1 MKDTAILTLNDFE
14 RIKKNARLQ
23 SKEEEENSVRI
34 YNNQREC
41 QYAKAKAFKQKLLDI
56 DKNRGNRFEELND
69 IEKENIDKN
78 NNLLSQAKKIMEQ
91 NEDCVKDMNHI
102 VLYAKIAS
110 IRDRQLEEHKMMEK
124 MYKRKESKLDLMME
138 LERLKELKFQEER
151 EMSRKVQQREDIS
164 NLIFLKQLNQLIASN
179 KVKMFLQYL
188 GNIDLKIR
196 GFLIDLWESRDNNSF
211 ILILTEMKL
220 FLKEM
225 IDYYDEKKVTGFDL
239 TYEVEKSQSKSVIHD
254 IFFNDITL
262 KVLYRLGLS
271 DKRTVVIKG
280 IEQEKFKFAINQ
292 IMNNKHRLF
301 ENFLSR
307 FINIIKGTKVDP
319 LDLEV

>member
-138 LERLKELKFQEER
+138 LERLKELKFQEDR
-151 EMSRKVQQREDIS
+151 EMKRKKQQREGSLVIIDQIKDRE
-164 NLIFLKQLNQLIASN
+164 LERLKEKEQIRKEGELMLKQIKELEEEDKRILIKKKMLEEKMAKEVEETN
-179 KVKMFLQYL
+179 KIAALSKDKKKFEEREL
-188 GNIDLKIR
+188 DLKILKYNLEKAKKEEEELAEKR
-196 GFLIDLWESRDNNSF
+196 RIQEEKEKCDR
-211 ILILTEMKL
+211 
-220 FLKEM
+220 LKEES
-225 IDYYDEKKVTGFDL
+225 EKAKTA
-239 TYEVEKSQSKSVIHD
+239 E
-254 IFFNDITL
+254 
-262 KVLYRLGLS
+262 
-271 DKRTVVIKG
+271 
-280 IEQEKFKFAINQ
+280 INGET
-292 IMNNKHRLF
+292 ISL
-301 ENFLSR
+301 
-307 FINIIKGTKVDP
+307 
-319 LDLEV
+319 